1 MRDTWKSFWYKQYAN
16 ILPLLAVVL
25 CFILRLFDKTDI
37 FYLKNID
44 QALTAV
50 ITAEAII
57 ISLFSVMLTMLADSK
72 HDSPVI
78 QFFFQHADSEY
89 FVKTLIRCVMV
100 GMLSILFSVGMFFIR
115 PHRAF
120 LILRCG
126 LGYLWHCYAELIGL
140 SAFLSQCCFETIG
153 RISGT
158 NPSARMKKNL
168 ESPFT
173 IQTTYRKSIA
183 SAVLFLRASP
193 KRGIICKYLD
203 ICEEPF
209 PTFLCLSGHRLDK
222 PSAVGNN
229 RFNCNLS
236 VRWAVIIL
244 PQSAVSCS

>member
-16 ILPLLAVVL
+16 ILPLLAVVF

-100 GMLSILFSVGMFFIR
+100 GMLSILLSVGMFFIR

-120 LILRCG
+120 LIFAMWVGVFVALLCRAYRLISLFISMLFRDNRQDQRDESFRKNEEKLR
-126 LGYLWHCYAELIGL
+126 
-140 SAFLSQCCFETIG
+140 
-153 RISGT
+153 
-158 NPSARMKKNL
+158 
-168 ESPFT
+168 ESLHN
-173 IQTTYRKSIA
+173 S
-183 SAVLFLRASP
+183 
-193 KRGIICKYLD
+193 D
-203 ICEEPF
+203 
-209 PTFLCLSGHRLDK
+209 
-222 PSAVGNN
+222 N
-229 RFNCNLS
+229 R
-236 VRWAVIIL
+236 
-244 PQSAVSCS
+244 